1 MFSFSSGEDRH
12 LIVFDLEWNQNS
24 YVPNHRMPHEI
35 IEIGACRVNRNY
47 EIVDTFSALIKPKL
61 YRRLDKHIKSVT
73 GITESEL
80 AAGGTFSD
88 VFADF
93 IRWCGEDSL
102 LVTWGRDDYPVLK
115 RNAAFFMTTMPFS
128 PPVDAQF
135 IFAGAVLGD
144 VHKQMNL
151 HAALE
156 KMEINPDVPAHR
168 AVYDAECTA
177 ALLRTIDEA
186 VAALEPAQRQR
197 LDALLVREQRI
208 AASILRSQPTQH
220 VFQTDALMDLTLMS
234 IACPSCGAATGFDTK
249 WFDGGKEKY
258 LAISTCAKHG
268 PIYGQMHFKRVQ
280 NGTLL
285 MHQRTMLATQEEVES
300 VREGYRLYQL
310 TPVKKRHHRLSMEDA
325 RERKAEYQS
334 AAERRKQGA
343 PDRQG

>member
-1 MFSFSSGEDRH
+1 MFSFSGGDDRH

-24 YVPNHRMPHEI
+24 YMPNHRMPHEI

-47 EIVDTFSALIKPKL
+47 EVVDTFSALIKPKL

-73 GITESEL
+73 GITENEL
-80 AAGGTFSD
+80 ASGGTFSD
-88 VFADF
+88 VFGDF
-93 IRWCGEDSL
+93 IHWCGEDSL

-115 RNAAFFMTTMPFS
+115 RNAAFFMTPMPFS

-156 KMEINPDVPAHR
+156 KMEIDPNVPAHR

-177 ALLRTIDEA
+177 ALLKTIDEA
-186 VAALEPAQRQR
+186 VSALEQDRR
-197 LDALLVREQRI
+197 DKLTALLQREQRI
-208 AASILRSQPTQH
+208 AASILRSQPTHH
-220 VFQTDALMDLTLMS
+220 VYQTDALMDIPLMTVS
-234 IACPSCGAATGFDTK
+234 CPSCGAETEFDTK
-249 WFDGGKEKY
+249 WYDCGREKY
-258 LAISTCAKHG
+258 LAISVCPKHG
-268 PIYGQMHFKRVQ
+268 PVYGQMHFKRVQ

-285 MHQRTMLATQEEVES
+285 MHQRAMLATQEEVEE

-310 TPVKKRHHRLSMEDA
+310 TPIKKRHHRLSMEDA
-325 RERKAEYQS
+325 KQRKAEFQS
-334 AAERRKQGA
+334 NAQRRRGDA
-343 PDRQG
+343 

>member
-1 MFSFSSGEDRH
+1 MFSFASREDRH

-24 YVPNHRMPHEI
+24 YMTNHRMPHEI

-47 EIVDTFSALIKPKL
+47 EVVDTFSALIKPKL

-80 AAGGTFSD
+80 ANGGSFSD
-88 VFADF
+88 VFGDF
-93 IRWCGEDSL
+93 INWCSEDSL

-115 RNAAFFMTTMPFS
+115 RNAAFFMTPMPFS

-135 IFAGAVLGD
+135 VFAGAVLGD

-156 KMEINPDVPAHR
+156 KMEIDPNVPAHR

-177 ALLRTIDEA
+177 ALLKTIDDA
-186 VAALEPAQRQR
+186 VRE
-197 LDALLVREQRI
+197 LDDMQIHSLCTLLKREQRI
-208 AASILRSQPTQH
+208 AASILRSQPTHH
-220 VFQTDALMDLTLMS
+220 VYQTDMLMDLPLMT
-234 IACPSCGAATGFDTK
+234 IACPSCGAATEFDTK
-249 WFDGGKEKY
+249 WYDGGREKY
-258 LAISTCAKHG
+258 LAISACAKHG
-268 PIYGQMHFKRVQ
+268 PVYGQMHFKRAQ
-280 NGTLL
+280 NGTLI
-285 MHQRTMLATQEEVES
+285 MHQRAMLATQEEVED

-325 RERKAEYQS
+325 KERKAEYQS
-334 AAERRKQGA
+334 AALRRRTDAQE
-343 PDRQG
+343 P